1 MKHLCQAV
9 RGEGCLPK
17 AIRCRVGLNVNY
29 TLSPVP
35 DSLFPIPCF
44 RFPIPD
50 SRFPIP
56 DSRFPLKTDTC
67 ESAVENLYLLAPR
80 FRLVKHSLEH
90 PP

>member
-1 MKHLCQAV
+1 M
-9 RGEGCLPK
+9 
-17 AIRCRVGLNVNY
+17 AIRCRVGLNLNY
-29 TLSPVP
+29 TICPIP
-35 DSLFPIPCF
+35 DS

-67 ESAVENLYLLAPR
+67 ESAVENPYLPVPR

>member
-1 MKHLCQAV
+1 M
-9 RGEGCLPK
+9 
-17 AIRCRVGLNVNY
+17 AIRCRVGLNLNY
-29 TLSPVP
+29 TICPIP
-35 DSLFPIPCF
+35 DS

-67 ESAVENLYLLAPR
+67 ESAVENPYLLAPR
-80 FRLVKHSLEH
+80 FRLVKNSLEH